1 MAFVRVYT
9 GLDGESHF
17 EDMDMT
23 FAPADLGPMASSSPA
38 VSNTPV
44 HILPEKVEAV
54 IFGRQSLARSPDPQA
69 PTGQRHYELTLA
81 GEFELEVGSG
91 EVRRFGPGDV
101 VLLEDV
107 TGRGHIGRVLSEP
120 FIWAVI
126 KLAK

>member
-9 GLDGESHF
+9 GPDSETHF
-17 EDMDMT
+17 EELDMT
-23 FAPADLGPMASSSPA
+23 FAPADLGPLTDRPA

-81 GEFELEVGSG
+81 GEFEIEVGSG

-101 VLLEDV
+101 VLMEDV